1 MAFRPGTDIG
11 ENRNADP
18 DAIPCRARHD
28 GVPEPEATVDQRGLV
43 ERAREGDH
51 DAFTELARGAAT
63 RLDRAARL
71 ILRYPELAR
80 DAGQKA
86 LIKAWNDLRA
96 SRDPERFHAWL
107 HRLKVN
113 ACLDNARRR

>member
-1 MAFRPGTDIG
+1 MAFRPGTDVG

-28 GVPEPEATVDQRGLV
+28 AVPEPEATVDQRGLV

-71 ILRYPELAR
+71 ILRDPELAR
-80 DAGQKA
+80 DARSEERRVGKEC
-86 LIKAWNDLRA
+86 R
-96 SRDPERFHAWL
+96 SRGSPQH
-107 HRLKVN
+107 
-113 ACLDNARRR
+113 